1 MRWAGWLLWI
11 GFALFQGLRAAVL
24 LFGEVTIFGEVT
36 FSQLYQQ
43 TDFVYAGT
51 IEYSPISN
59 ICVVGSASYRPT
71 ALIAIP
77 TLFDL
82 SLLILTAC
90 KALRSPAT
98 LKSNTIVRVKSWL
111 NPCGVLT

>member
-82 SLLILTAC
+82 SLLILTAN
-90 KALRSPAT
+90 KALRGPVS
-98 LKSNTIVRVKSWL
+98 LKSNSIVREKFWL
-111 NPCGVLT
+111 SPCRILS